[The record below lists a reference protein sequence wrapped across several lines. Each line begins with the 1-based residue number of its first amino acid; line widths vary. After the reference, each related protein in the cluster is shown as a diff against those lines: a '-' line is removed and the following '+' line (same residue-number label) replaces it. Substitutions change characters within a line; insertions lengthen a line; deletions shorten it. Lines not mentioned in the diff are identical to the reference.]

1 MIYNNLYKLI
11 LKDTNSATIVLSDKG
26 HPVFRAHFPSN
37 PILPG
42 FIHFDIVSDIFS
54 MNIQSIKKAKFTKIV
69 RPLQTL
75 RYEKN
80 DNKLK
85 VFCEEEVVASFSI

>member
-54 MNIQSIKKAKFTKIV
+54 MNIQSI
-69 RPLQTL
+69 